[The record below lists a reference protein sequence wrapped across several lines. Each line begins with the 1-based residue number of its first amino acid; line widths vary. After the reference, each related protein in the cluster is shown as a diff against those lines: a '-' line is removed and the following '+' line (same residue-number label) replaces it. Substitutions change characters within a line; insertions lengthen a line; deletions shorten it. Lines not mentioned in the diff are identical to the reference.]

1 MKFRVNFLYIVKRL
15 LSIVQDAIGYLKILE
30 DTVDVLL
37 IFVNYFI
44 PLDRLLEKASIPYK
58 PYILLSGEI
67 TDFFFPFLNG
77 GC

>member
-1 MKFRVNFLYIVKRL
+1 M
-15 LSIVQDAIGYLKILE
+15 QDAIGYLKILE

-44 PLDRLLEKASIPYK
+44 PLDRLLEEASISYK

-67 TDFFFPFLNG
+67 IDFSFLNG